1 MQAAPG
7 TYTHGH
13 VSVGMGQTRSGL
25 SGHNCANECLMKEGP
40 DEFDWAAVAL
50 GTLRLLTCYTSRA
63 RFCVPRM
70 YCIRTAGGRATTL
83 AGRGGAGV
91 RRGRIQDDVWIPEMR
106 LAFWV
111 NFESV
116 SMVDRPAALS
126 PRKGGAERGHGCS
139 MEYKGRGVAFTNTT
153 EPRKR
158 ARVGG
163 RQTWLCRG
171 SGTEGY
177 PSLESIGGLVR
188 LVHPSVSQG
197 ACGEGEREAW
207 GLLGNTVPWQLGSG
221 RKGSA
226 ITARGARW
234 RA

>member
-50 GTLRLLTCYTSRA
+50 GTLRLLTCYTNRA

-91 RRGRIQDDVWIPEMR
+91 RRGRIQYDVWIPEMR

-116 SMVDRPAALS
+116 SMVDRPAAPS
-126 PRKGGAERGHGCS
+126 PRKGVCRTRPRLLHGVQGQRPRVYDYNGASQADE
-139 MEYKGRGVAFTNTT
+139 GR
-153 EPRKR
+153 R
-158 ARVGG
+158 
-163 RQTWLCRG
+163 
-171 SGTEGY
+171 
-177 PSLESIGGLVR
+177 
-188 LVHPSVSQG
+188 
-197 ACGEGEREAW
+197 
-207 GLLGNTVPWQLGSG
+207 
-221 RKGSA
+221 
-226 ITARGARW
+226 
-234 RA
+234 